1 LQTSGHIHRVP
12 LNGRLDQ
19 QRYRYQ
25 LWHPNPLTGFK
36 LSTEEAYV
44 ELARRFF
51 HWIGAATV
59 AEFQE
64 FAGLGVK
71 AAKDT
76 VAPLHLEPLAA
87 GDSRMIQPPDRA
99 DFDAFK
105 VPSKPCYALVGS
117 IDSMFQTRREISSL
131 LDPADA
137 ARPTFAHGP
146 KGLGS
151 HAILDRGRIIGLW
164 EYDPEQSSIAWTA
177 FIKPDKQLKEVIAK
191 TEAYVRD
198 QLGDARS
205 FSLDNPKS
213 RAPRIAALR
222 AGTA

>member
-25 LWHPNPLTGFK
+25 LWHPNPLQDFS
-36 LSTEEAYV
+36 LSTEEAYT
-44 ELARRFF
+44 ELARRYF
-51 HWIGAATV
+51 HWIGAATM

-64 FAGLGVK
+64 FAGIGVK
-71 AAKDT
+71 AAKDA
-76 VAPLHLEPLAA
+76 VAPLHLEPLAPD
-87 GDSRMIQPPDRA
+87 DSRMVPPANRL
-99 DFDAFK
+99 DFAAFK
-105 VPSKPCYALVGS
+105 NPSKPCYSLVGS
-117 IDSMFQTRREISSL
+117 IDSLFQMRREISSL
-131 LDPADA
+131 LDPEDA
-137 ARPTFAHGP
+137 QRPSFANGP

-151 HAILDRGRIIGLW
+151 HAIVDRGRIVGLW
-164 EYDPEQSSIAWTA
+164 EYDPEHAAIVWSA
-177 FIKPDKQLKEVIAK
+177 FIKPDKQLRDAVAK

-198 QLGDARS
+198 QLGDARG

-222 AGTA
+222 AGAA